1 VTDTQ
6 TRHRYPATLSAR
18 LPAEAAERI
27 RKMAA
32 ADDRPPTT
40 LARRWILD
48 GLRRAEEKAG
58 ATSA

>member
-40 LARRWILD
+40 LIRRWVLQ
-48 GLRRAEEKAG
+48 GLAAEEAKG
-58 ATSA
+58 AKGA